1 VQLKHK
7 NHNIIVKLFTLMI
20 LFFVFTINA
29 QTSLTNE
36 QLALQY
42 FDNKEYDKAVVY
54 YEKLYDKQPSIYY
67 LNYINCLIKTD
78 DKKKAEKTIKK
89 QIKSNPFALNLY
101 VDLGDLYN
109 LDNDT
114 KKSEEQYL
122 KAIKELNGEYEQTLI
137 LAEAFKKSK
146 LFDYAIQAFE
156 KSAKL
161 NNQTYPFYYE
171 KADVYKDKGDLKA
184 MINQYLDAV
193 IYRESEFINV
203 QNELQSNL
211 GYDDEKGGFNNPI
224 LKQELQKR
232 IQQNPSKTILTE
244 FLIFIQLQQK
254 DFDGAFIQN
263 KALDKRN
270 REDGYRLMDLAK
282 ICVTNE
288 NYEVAEKCFS
298 YVLEKGKENYNYT
311 QATIDGALAQFDK
324 LIKQNL
330 KFTNEQIVAL
340 ADRFKSIINEFGL
353 NQSTIPVSRK
363 LAYINAY
370 YLNKLSDAIE
380 ILNEVVTAPGID
392 KFIQA
397 DAKLELG
404 DATLI
409 SGNVWDASL
418 LYSQVEKSFK
428 YDIVGQEAK
437 FRNAKLSFYNGDF
450 KWSKAQLDVLKG
462 ATSKLIANDAMD
474 LSLIIGDAINI
485 DTNVVPLQY
494 FASAD
499 LLLLQ
504 NKTDEALKRMDS
516 INILFD
522 NHSLADDIYFKKGL
536 IYTKKGM
543 YNEALEAYKRVVEN
557 YGDEIFGD
565 DAFFKMAELYQFYVN
580 DLEKAKTTYQELLT
594 KYPGSIYTVEAR
606 KRFRKLRGDNVN

>member
-1 VQLKHK
+1 
-7 NHNIIVKLFTLMI
+7 MI

-193 IYRESEFINV
+193 IFRESEFINV

>member
-7 NHNIIVKLFTLMI
+7 NHNIIVRLFTLMI

-193 IYRESEFINV
+193 IFRESEFINV

>member
-1 VQLKHK
+1 MLLKLK
-7 NHNIIVKLFTLMI
+7 PHNLFYMACLLMM
-20 LFFVFTINA
+20 LFAFNISA
-29 QTSLTNE
+29 QSSLTNE

-42 FDNKEYDKAVVY
+42 FNNKEFHKAVVY
-54 YEKLYDKQPSIYY
+54 YEKLYDKQPSAHYVNY
-67 LNYINCLIKTD
+67 LTCLIKVD
-78 DKKKAEKTIKK
+78 DKKKAEKIIKK
-89 QIKSNPFALNLY
+89 QIKSNPASLNLF

-114 KKSEEQYL
+114 KKAEEQYQ
-122 KAIKELNGEYEQTLI
+122 KAIKEQNGEYDQTLM

-146 LFDYAIQAFE
+146 LYEYAIQTFE

-161 NNQTYPFYYE
+161 NNHTYPFYYE
-171 KADVYKDKGDLKA
+171 KADVYKEKGDLKA
-184 MINQYLDAV
+184 MINEYLDAV
-193 IYRESEFINV
+193 IFRESEFVTV

-232 IQQNPSKTILTE
+232 IQANPSKIILTE
-244 FLIFIQLQQK
+244 FLIFIQMQQK
-254 DFDGAFIQN
+254 DFEGAYVQS

-288 NYEVAEKCFS
+288 NYEVAERCYN

-324 LIKQNL
+324 LTKQNL
-330 KFTNEQIVAL
+330 KFSTEQIVVL
-340 ADRFKSIINEFGL
+340 SERFKSIINEFGL
-353 NQSTIPVSRK
+353 NQLTIPIARK
-363 LAYINAY
+363 LAYVYAY
-370 YLNKLSDAIE
+370 HLNKLSDAID
-380 ILNEVVTAPGID
+380 ILNEVVASPGIE

-397 DAKLELG
+397 EAKLELG
-404 DATLI
+404 DVTLI

-437 FRNAKLSFYNGDF
+437 FRNAKLSYYNGDF

-516 INILFD
+516 ISILFD
-522 NHSLADDIYFKKGL
+522 NHSLADDIYFKKGI

-543 YNEALEAYKRVVEN
+543 FNEALEAYKRVVDN

-565 DAFFKMAELYQFYVN
+565 DAFFKVAELYQFYLN
-580 DLEKAKTTYQELLT
+580 DPEKAKSTYQEMLT